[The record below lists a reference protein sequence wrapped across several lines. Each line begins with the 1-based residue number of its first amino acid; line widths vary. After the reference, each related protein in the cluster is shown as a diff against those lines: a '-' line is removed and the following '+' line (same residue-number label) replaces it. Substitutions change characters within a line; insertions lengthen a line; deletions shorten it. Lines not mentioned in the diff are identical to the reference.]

1 MKIQLRKKTLIQLT
15 QDNALLPTDLTPQ
28 IAGGTGGA
36 QTSASPFW
44 ACNDTSGCGAIS
56 MGCGPGVTEICTQG
70 CPSHAVACKLPD

>member
-15 QDNALLPTDLTPQ
+15 QDNALLPTDLTPH

-56 MGCGPGVTEICTQG
+56 MGCDPVVSEICSQA
-70 CPSHAVACKLPD
+70 CPSQAYICIE